1 MSNYKLIING
11 NPYEVK
17 IKSITEE
24 KADIIVN
31 GVEYTVNIEK
41 ESQAVDITSVRTKPA
56 ISTAFEQA
64 KKTESPKTSHSF
76 NVIKAPIPGVITRI
90 AEKEGAKVKAGQC
103 ILLMEAMKME
113 NEIQTPI
120 NGRVKKIH
128 VREGQNVLE
137 SDPLFEIG
145 GE

>member
-17 IKSITEE
+17 IKSITDE
-24 KADIIVN
+24 KADVIVN
-31 GVEYTVNIEK
+31 GIEYTVNIEK
-41 ESQAVDITSVRTKPA
+41 ETRELDLATIKPKPA
-56 ISTAFEQA
+56 ISAAFEQT
-64 KKTESPKTSHSF
+64 KKTESPSKSHSL
-76 NVIKAPIPGVITRI
+76 NVIKAPIPGIITKI
-90 AEKEGAKVKAGQC
+90 LQKENAVVKAGTC
-103 ILLMEAMKME
+103 ILMMEAMKME

-120 NGRVKKIH
+120 NGKVKKIH